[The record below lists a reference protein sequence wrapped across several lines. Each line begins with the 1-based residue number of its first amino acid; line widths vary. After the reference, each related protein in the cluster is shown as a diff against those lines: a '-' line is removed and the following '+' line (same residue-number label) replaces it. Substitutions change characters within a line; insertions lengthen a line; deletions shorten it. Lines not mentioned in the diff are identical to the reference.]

1 MRLESFEL
9 RGKHVLLEP
18 LETAHSGELAA
29 AAAVDPSIYSWTT
42 VPQGPKEMA
51 RYLDAALAA
60 RDAGT
65 AWPFVTRSMETGKI
79 IGATRYFD
87 LEWWPWPQGHERHD
101 RWAPDVCEIG
111 YTWLTRDAIRTAANT
126 EAKLLMLMYAF
137 QVWGVHRVVL
147 HTDERN
153 ARSRAAIERIGGKFE
168 GILRAHRLA
177 SDFTPRNSARYSIVA
192 AEWPEVR
199 AKLEARLERGASARQ
214 NAISE

>member
-9 RGKHVLLEP
+9 RGRQVLLEP
-18 LETAHSGELAA
+18 LESRHAGELTEAA
-29 AAAVDPSIYSWTT
+29 AADPSLYQWTY
-42 VPQGPKEMA
+42 VPQGTAAMG
-51 RYLDAALAA
+51 RYIDTALAA
-60 RDAGT
+60 RDAGV
-65 AWPFVTRSMETGKI
+65 AWPFVTRLLQTGKA
-79 IGATRYFD
+79 IGSTRYFD
-87 LEWWPWPQGHERHD
+87 LEWWPWPEGHERQR

-111 YTWLTRDAIRTAANT
+111 YTWLTKDAMRTAANT
-126 EAKLLMLMYAF
+126 EAKLLMLLYAF

-177 SDFTPRNSARYSIVA
+177 SDITPRNSARFSILA

-199 AKLEARLERGASARQ
+199 ARLEARLAAGSKAGDARTG
-214 NAISE
+214 